1 MPCHV
6 DLADRLSDLLIA
18 PAGLAR
24 VRYKDRK
31 THLRPLP
38 RLNSFL
44 DPLELSVEQSFEKLE
59 SMVRMLESEDVTLE
73 DSFRIYQDGMNL
85 LKAVN
90 EKLDLYEKK
99 MLVLGEDG
107 VVEEFE

>member
-1 MPCHV
+1 M
-6 DLADRLSDLLIA
+6 DEKMKSDGPSGSGE
-18 PAGLAR
+18 PAE
-24 VRYKDRK
+24 
-31 THLRPLP
+31 
-38 RLNSFL
+38 
-44 DPLELSVEQSFEKLE
+44 ELSVEQSFEKLE